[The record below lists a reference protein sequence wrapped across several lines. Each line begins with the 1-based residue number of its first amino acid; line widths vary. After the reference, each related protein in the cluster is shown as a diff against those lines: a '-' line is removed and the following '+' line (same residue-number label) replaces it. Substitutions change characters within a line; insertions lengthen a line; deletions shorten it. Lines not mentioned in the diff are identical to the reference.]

1 MAPAQSSA
9 SPSMGAGQGRASSTS
24 PTAETAVARVSGT
37 DPISAGARPVLR
49 LPGPSQGE
57 NKGMGDV
64 ARKSFVAT
72 TVAVA
77 VVACALALWHLKVL
91 VALLLL
97 AFIIAAAMRPGIE
110 ALYRRRVPRGVGVA
124 LHYLG
129 FLIAIG
135 LLLWLIVPR
144 ALDQIEAALGTLPTS
159 ASDVAEAAR
168 KSHGIKH
175 EILVG
180 LQDRLERLPEGAAL
194 IHPALT
200 IGRTALEVLVGIFFT
215 FAVAAYWIFEKER
228 AQGLVIRLVARKH
241 RKDVCNTWDL
251 IDAKLGAFVRGQLLM
266 ITLVS
271 TVLSFAFWLD
281 GLPYW
286 LLIGVF
292 AGIVEIVPV
301 IGPLVAGVFAIGAGL
316 TDSWQTAVG
325 AAIAVFGLRLVQDYV
340 IGPRV
345 LGHAVGLSPLIVLV
359 TVTSVGLLFGG
370 FYVLLATPI
379 AAVLATLLDV
389 IVLDKDPAKQDVPA
403 LIFPAK
409 DAETG

>member
-1 MAPAQSSA
+1 MV
-9 SPSMGAGQGRASSTS
+9 G
-24 PTAETAVARVSGT
+24 ETARRS
-37 DPISAGARPVLR
+37 L
-49 LPGPSQGE
+49 
-57 NKGMGDV
+57 
-64 ARKSFVAT
+64 VAT
-72 TVAVA
+72 AVAVA
-77 VVACALALWHLKVL
+77 VVAVALALWHLKVL

-97 AFIIAAAMRPGIE
+97 AVIIAAAMRPGIE
-110 ALYRRRVPRGVGVA
+110 ALHRHGVPRALGVA
-124 LHYLG
+124 IHYVG

-144 ALDQIEAALGTLPTS
+144 ALDQVEAAVGTLPTS
-159 ASDVAEAAR
+159 ASDVAAAAR

-175 EILVG
+175 DILVG
-180 LQDRLERLPEGAAL
+180 IQHRLERLPRGAGL
-194 IHPALT
+194 IHPAVT
-200 IGRTALEVLVGIFFT
+200 YGRTALEVFVGIFFT
-215 FAVAAYWIFEKER
+215 FAIAAYWIFEKKR
-228 AQGLVIRLVARKH
+228 AQGLVCRLVASKRRKV
-241 RKDVCNTWDL
+241 VCDTWDL

-266 ITLVS
+266 IALVS
-271 TVLSFAFWLD
+271 SLLSFAFWLD

-301 IGPLVAGVFAIGAGL
+301 IGPLAAGLLAIGAGL
-316 TDSWQTAVG
+316 TDSWQTAAG

-345 LGHAVGLSPLIVLV
+345 LGHAVGLSPLVVLV
-359 TVTSVGLLFGG
+359 TVTTIGLLFGG

-389 IVLDKDPAKQDVPA
+389 IVLDKDPAEEEVPA